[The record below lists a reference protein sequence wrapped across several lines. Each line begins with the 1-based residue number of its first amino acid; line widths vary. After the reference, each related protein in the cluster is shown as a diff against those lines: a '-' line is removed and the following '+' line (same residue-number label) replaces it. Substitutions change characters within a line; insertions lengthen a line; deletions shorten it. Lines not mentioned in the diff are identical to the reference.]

1 MAEENINIRIREDGA
16 VVVKRRLEDIGDTS
30 IKSAGGV
37 DLLTKALGALA
48 AFVTADKIMQYA
60 DAWTTASGMIA
71 NATKN
76 TREATAV
83 QERLF
88 AAAQKTGS
96 SYSAMVEM
104 YARVQR
110 GAKDMGKSQEDAL
123 QFAEGVGK
131 ALRVQGVSATAAQG
145 ALLQLGQALSSNKI
159 QAEEY
164 NSLLDATPALLQVV
178 ANNLEGASGSVGR
191 LTQLVKAGKVTN
203 TQFFE
208 AFMKGQDELQK
219 QFEKSGASFSSA
231 FQKLEN
237 AAIKFFGKLNE
248 GSGAAVAFDKVVTFI
263 ANHFDQLIGILASVG
278 VAIAVAFT
286 PTVIVA
292 FTNALRAMTA
302 AALANPFTAIAAAV
316 LALISYVAIF
326 GDEISAGIDET
337 TSLLDL
343 FRGAM
348 DVGSDFFGGLADVAG
363 EAWDYITMASS
374 DGTSAMFNDVQVSTE
389 KSSQSYN
396 NFFEGVGTGW
406 LGAVKATAR
415 ATDLMIGLVL
425 GFNIAIIKVFSGLP
439 QLFANVFT
447 RAYNASVD
455 ALGGITNLAI
465 NGINKIRQAAG
476 VDPIEL
482 VKFDKKQVGGM
493 SPEEYGKS
501 IVNGVKQGIDLQGGV
516 LEKTVDKW
524 IAASVKRGKERAA
537 KGKDSPVDLTDPIG
551 KRLAAMD
558 DDKKGK
564 KKQDDLA
571 KAAEKRANALAKVN
585 LELDNELSRMYLL
598 KPQREVQEKFDQI
611 SQQLASSGIKLT
623 QQESSSIRSKIE
635 AIQQASYVQQQYDD
649 TYESS
654 VAAQRDYNASLKAAQ
669 MLLNAGVISQ
679 AKYNAEVERANIIYN
694 ERVNPIAD
702 FNKQS
707 MDQLLVLEKV
717 GVAARAEAQVQQQRN
732 DAIRAG
738 LPFTEEQADIIRQ
751 TVDLLEIETIKS
763 QARNA
768 VWDETVGKQRTI
780 NAEMQ
785 AYNQML
791 ETGMLTAEQYSI
803 KLQQL
808 AVQQANLNMQVGS
821 QNPMDALTAG
831 LGDYVTNFD
840 GIMAGL
846 SDSWGQFFTSFSD
859 GVANSIGQA
868 IVYGDDLGESLKN
881 VAKQALSQL
890 IASLVKLGIQYIV
903 NAALANSAMASTAA
917 VSATTAATTAAA
929 WAPAAA
935 AVSLASYGANA
946 VPANI
951 GIISTYGLTEALS
964 AFSGAVGFQTGG
976 WTGNGAVDQVA
987 GFVHGKEFVM
997 NAQATKRIGVDNL
1010 TALMNGTMQPSQ
1022 VAATTNTTNSSTM
1035 RQGIS
1040 VQIINQGTSKDF
1052 EVEQLS
1058 EQEIRIIAR
1067 DEANNVVRQ
1076 KAPSVIAADIANANG
1091 EVSTSM
1097 GKNTRTERQR

>member
-1 MAEENINIRIREDGA
+1 MSDENINIRVREDGS
-16 VVVKRRLEDIGDTS
+16 VVVKRNLESIGTAS
-30 IKSAGGV
+30 ERSAGKV
-37 DLLTKALGALA
+37 DLLQKALGVLGAVL
-48 AFVTADKIMQYA
+48 TIDKVMKYA
-60 DAWTTASGMIA
+60 DAWNSASGMIA

-76 TREATAV
+76 SKEAEAV
-83 QERLF
+83 QARLF
-88 AAAQKTGS
+88 AAAQRTGS
-96 SYSAMVEM
+96 SYTAMVEM

-131 ALRVQGVSATAAQG
+131 ALKVQGVSADQAQG

-164 NSLLDATPALLQVV
+164 NSLLDSTPALLQIV
-178 ANNLEGASGSVGR
+178 ANNLDGASGSVGR
-191 LTQLVKAGKVTN
+191 LTQMVKAGNVTN

-208 AFMKGQDELQK
+208 AFMKGQAELDK
-219 QFEKSGASFSSA
+219 QFQKSGASFSGG
-231 FQKLEN
+231 FQKIEN
-237 AAIKFFGKLNE
+237 AATKFIGKLNE
-248 GSGAAVAFDKVVTFI
+248 GSGAAKAFDSVATFI
-263 ANHFDQLIGILASVG
+263 ANHLEQIVGVIAAVG

-286 PTVIVA
+286 PTIIVA

-302 AALANPFTAIAAAV
+302 AALANPFLALATAVAAV
-316 LALISYVAIF
+316 ASYVAIF
-326 GDEISAGIDET
+326 GDEINVGIDET

-348 DVGSDFFGGLADVAG
+348 DVGGEFFGTLADAAG

-374 DGTSAMFNDVQVSTE
+374 DGSSAMFNNVQVANEDSTT
-389 KSSQSYN
+389 SFN

-406 LGAVKATAR
+406 VGAVKATAR
-415 ATDLMIGLVL
+415 SIDAMIGFII
-425 GFNIAIIKVFSGLP
+425 GFNISIVRVFSGLP
-439 QLFANVFT
+439 QLFANIFT
-447 RAYNASVD
+447 RAYNATVD
-455 ALGGITNLAI
+455 ALGGVVNVAI

-476 VDPIEL
+476 ADPIQL
-482 VKFDKKQVGGM
+482 VSFDKKEVGGM
-493 SPEEYGKS
+493 SPEQYGKNV
-501 IVNGVKQGIDLQGGV
+501 INGIKTGMDLQGRV

-524 IAASVKRGKERAA
+524 IAASQKRGKERA
-537 KGKDSPVDLTDPIG
+537 KNGKTSDVDLTGAIG
-551 KRLAAMD
+551 TRLSPMG
-558 DDKKGK
+558 DDKGAK

-571 KAAEKRANALAKVN
+571 KAAEKRADALRKVN

-598 KPQREVQEKFDQI
+598 KPAREQQEKFDQI
-611 SQQLASSGIKLT
+611 SQQLAGSGITLT
-623 QQESSSIRSKIE
+623 AQETQSIKGKIA
-635 AIQQASYVQQQYDD
+635 AIQEASFIQQQYDD
-649 TYESS
+649 IYESS
-654 VAAQRDYNASLKAAQ
+654 ISAQRTYNSSLKAAK
-669 MLLNAGVISQ
+669 MLLDSGAITQ
-679 AKYNAEVERANIIYN
+679 AKYNAEIERANIIYN
-694 ERVNPIAD
+694 ESVNPIAA

-707 MDQLLVLEKV
+707 MEQLIVLEKV
-717 GVAARAEAQVQQQRN
+717 GVAARAEEQVIQARN
-732 DAIRAG
+732 EAIRNG
-738 LPFTEEQADIIRQ
+738 LPFTEQQADIIRQ

-791 ETGMLTAEQYSI
+791 ETGMVTAEQYTI

-808 AVQQANLNMQVGS
+808 AVQQANLNMQMGS
-821 QNPMDALTAG
+821 QNPMDVLTAG
-831 LGDYVTNFD
+831 LGNYVANFD
-840 GIMAGL
+840 GVMNGL
-846 SDSWGQFFTSFSD
+846 SESWGEFFTSFSD

-917 VSATTAATTAAA
+917 VSATTAASTAAA

-946 VPANI
+946 VPANV

-964 AFSGAVGFQTGG
+964 AFSGAAGFQTGG
-976 WTGNGAVDQVA
+976 FTGNGAVDQIA
-987 GFVHGKEFVM
+987 GVVHGKEFVM
-997 NAQATKRIGVDNL
+997 NAAATKRIGVDNL
-1010 TALMNGTMQPSQ
+1010 TALMNGSMQPSQ
-1022 VAATTNTTNSSTM
+1022 VAAATSLNQGVIRT
-1035 RQGIS
+1035 GIS
-1040 VQIINQGTSKDF
+1040 VQIINQGTYKDF

-1058 EQEIRIIAR
+1058 EQEVRIIAR

-1097 GKNTRTERQR
+1097 SKNTKTERQR